1 MTRSEAWNA
10 IFEVVRDNPFKS
22 SDLIASKVLD
32 ALDPCLAFTPEVAE
46 MSAVCH
52 GVARVANEE

>member
-1 MTRSEAWNA
+1 MTRTEAVEA
-10 IFEVVRDNPFKS
+10 VQRVLCEDDQIV
-22 SDLIASKVLD
+22 AQAVLD
-32 ALDPCLAFTPEVAE
+32 ALDPCLTFTPEIAE